1 MAADAILVDSFSVFA
16 LSMFSPCGVMK
27 IIGPSKQRA
36 GTGNRETS
44 SAWAY
49 HDGTKH
55 SHWSTRSNPHFLDWA
70 NKPIPFKIYRTLE
83 GIKLP
88 RSDGDSGV
96 PALAAISD
104 SPIPVEDEQVPD
116 LETLARLF
124 YFSAGV
130 TRRREYPGG
139 QIFFRAAAC
148 TGALYHIDLYL
159 VCGDLPGLEAG
170 VYHFGPHDFSL
181 RRLRS
186 GDYRKVLV
194 GATAGDVS
202 VAGAPAVIVMADTYW
217 RNSWKYQARAYR
229 HSFWDSGT
237 ILANLLA
244 VASAHRMP
252 ARVVANFIDE
262 RVNRLLGLDT
272 QKEAALVLVPLG
284 RTHEPPPGNGD
295 EPGALAYETEPLS
308 EREVDYPAIDEMH
321 KASSLGT
328 AAEVTALRE
337 KALALPPPEVE
348 GKLYPLKPLPDEEL
362 PRMSVEGA
370 VVRRGSTRAF
380 ARVPIS
386 YTQLSTM
393 LDRSTRGINGDFL
406 EPYGST
412 LNQLY
417 LIVNCV
423 EGLPS
428 GSYLYHPGLR
438 ALELLAQ
445 GDFRDKAG
453 YLGLEQEIPADA
465 SVDVF
470 FMADLDPILQR
481 YGNRGYRMVQLE
493 AGLIGG
499 RLYLAAYGQ
508 RLGASGLT
516 FYDDDVTQFFS
527 PRARGMSVMFL
538 VALGKSVKSSDK

>member
-1 MAADAILVDSFSVFA
+1 M
-16 LSMFSPCGVMK
+16 
-27 IIGPSKQRA
+27 
-36 GTGNRETS
+36 GNRETS
-44 SAWAY
+44 AARAY

-55 SHWSTRSNPHFLDWA
+55 SHWSIRSDRHSLDWA
-70 NKPIPFKIYRTLE
+70 NQPIPFKIYKALE
-83 GIKLP
+83 GMKLP
-88 RSDGDSGV
+88 RTDGDSGV
-96 PALAAISD
+96 PALAAISH
-104 SPIPVEDEQVPD
+104 SPLRVEDEQIPD
-116 LETLARLF
+116 LETLARVF

-139 QIFFRAAAC
+139 QTFFRAAAC

-159 VCGDLPGLEAG
+159 VCGNLPGLEAG

-186 GDYRKVLV
+186 GDYRMVMV
-194 GATAGDVS
+194 GATAGDDS

-244 VASAHRMP
+244 IALAHQMP
-252 ARVVANFIDE
+252 ARVVASFVDD

-284 RTHEPPPGNGD
+284 HTHEPPPDNADDLG
-295 EPGALAYETEPLS
+295 ELAYETEPLS
-308 EREVDYPAIDEMH
+308 KREVDYPAINEMH
-321 KASSLGT
+321 RASSLGT
-328 AAEVTALRE
+328 AEEVRGLRE
-337 KALALPPPEVE
+337 KAMELPSSEPE
-348 GKLYPLKPLPDEEL
+348 GKLYPLVPLPDEEL
-362 PRMSVEGA
+362 PRMSIEGA
-370 VVRRGSTRAF
+370 VMRRGSTRAF

-386 YTQLSTM
+386 YTQLATM
-393 LDRSTRGINGDFL
+393 LDRSTRGISADFL

-417 LIVNCV
+417 LIVNYV
-423 EGLPS
+423 EDLPS
-428 GSYLYHPGLR
+428 GSYLYHPDRR

-470 FMADLDPILQR
+470 LMADLDPILQR
-481 YGNRGYRMVQLE
+481 YGNRGYRMAQLE

-516 FYDDDVTQFFS
+516 FYDDDVTESFS
-527 PRARGMSVMFL
+527 PRARGRSVMFL
-538 VALGKSVKSSDK
+538 VALGKSVKSSINRSC

>member
-1 MAADAILVDSFSVFA
+1 
-16 LSMFSPCGVMK
+16 MK
-27 IIGPSKQRA
+27 IIGPSRQRA
-36 GTGNRETS
+36 GMGNRETS

-70 NKPIPFKIYRTLE
+70 NQPIPFKIYKTLE
-83 GIKLP
+83 GMRLP
-88 RSDGDSGV
+88 RPDGDSGV
-96 PALAAISD
+96 PALAAISH
-104 SPIPVEDEQVPD
+104 SPIPGEGEQISD
-116 LETLARLF
+116 LETLARVL

-130 TRRREYPGG
+130 TRRREHPGG
-139 QIFFRAAAC
+139 QIYFRAAAC
-148 TGALYHIDLYL
+148 TGALYHIDVYL

-194 GATAGDVS
+194 GATAGDDS
-202 VAGAPAVIVMADTYW
+202 VAGAPAIIVMADTFW
-217 RNSWKYQARAYR
+217 RNSWKYEARAYR

-244 VASAHRMP
+244 VASVLKMP
-252 ARVVANFIDE
+252 ARVVASFVDE

-272 QKEAALVLVPLG
+272 QKEAALVLVALG
-284 RTHEPPPGNGD
+284 RTHEPPPD
-295 EPGALAYETEPLS
+295 YADDPGVLSYETEPLS
-308 EREVDYPAIDEMH
+308 KKEVDYPAINEIH
-321 KASSLGT
+321 GASSLGT
-328 AAEVTALRE
+328 AEEVTALRE
-337 KALALPPPEVE
+337 KAADLPPSEVE
-348 GKLYPLKPLPDEEL
+348 GKLYPLTPLPDEGL
-362 PRMSVEGA
+362 PQMSIEGA

-393 LDRSTRGINGDFL
+393 LDRSTRGINADFL
-406 EPYGST
+406 EPFGST

-481 YGNRGYRMVQLE
+481 FGNRGYRMAQLE

-527 PRARGMSVMFL
+527 PRAQGKSVMFL
-538 VALGKSVKSSDK
+538 VALGKSVKSSVK